1 MPDELFRANANVLD
15 DLTQDD
21 RREVARTMVGHG
33 CLPAV
38 GVPKLAVG
46 PALAHLCETKLFQNT
61 NRLAGLQYRQK
72 AHDYTVT
79 A

>member
-1 MPDELFRANANVLD
+1 MYGCRLISGLEGSAVPDELFRANANVLD
-15 DLTQDD
+15 DLTQED

-46 PALAHLCETKLFQNT
+46 PALSHL
-61 NRLAGLQYRQK
+61 
-72 AHDYTVT
+72 
-79 A
+79 